1 MLKFM
6 RIFAEDERFL
16 QLDIKKND
24 KGEVTMCTILDT
36 AINKGIAQGIAQGVA
51 QGVAREIIILVQKKI
66 KKNKPLAQIAD
77 EIEEEENMIQ
87 PIYQVVKDNPKA
99 TTEEIYQ
106 MINK

>member
-36 AINKGIAQGIAQGVA
+36 AINKGIAQGIAQ
-51 QGVAREIIILVQKKI
+51 
-66 KKNKPLAQIAD
+66 
-77 EIEEEENMIQ
+77 
-87 PIYQVVKDNPKA
+87 
-99 TTEEIYQ
+99 
-106 MINK
+106 

>member
-51 QGVAREIIILVQKKI
+51 REIIILVQKKI

-87 PIYQVVKDNPKA
+87 PIYQVVKDNPEA

>member
-16 QLDIKKND
+16 QLD
-24 KGEVTMCTILDT
+24 
-36 AINKGIAQGIAQGVA
+36 
-51 QGVAREIIILVQKKI
+51 I

>member
-36 AINKGIAQGIAQGVA
+36 AINKGIAQGIA
-51 QGVAREIIILVQKKI
+51 REIIILVQKKI

-87 PIYQVVKDNPKA
+87 PIYQVVKDNPEA